1 MTKEIPA
8 KTSRLRLALFIA
20 VLLLLVGLASAW
32 SWSPLRDWLNL
43 DTIVEGLRALGA
55 QYGLVAGIG
64 AFALAVTLAV
74 PLTFLTVVTLVALGP
89 VQGAVCT
96 LVGAMI
102 GAGASYGVGR
112 ALGRE
117 VVERLGGPRVNA
129 VSQRLAQQGLLAVIA
144 VRVVPVAPFAIINMV
159 AGATRIS
166 LRDMLLGTALGMA
179 PGTLMMALFVDQIVE
194 AMRRPSPTT
203 FAILLLTVLLIV
215 AGVLGFRYW
224 LRRNR
229 QG

>member
-1 MTKEIPA
+1 MTNVNTRKA
-8 KTSRLRLALFIA
+8 GRVRLVLFIA

-32 SWSPLRDWLNL
+32 SWSPMRDWLNL
-43 DTIVEGLRALGA
+43 DNIVDQLRALGTK
-55 QYGLVAGIG
+55 YGLVAGIG
-64 AFALAVTLAV
+64 AFAVAVTLAV

-89 VQGAVCT
+89 VHGALCT

-102 GAGASYGVGR
+102 GAAASYGVGR

-129 VSQRLAQQGLLAVIA
+129 VSQRLAQQGLWAVIA

-179 PGTLMMALFVDQIVE
+179 PGTVIMALFVDQIVE

-215 AGVLGFRYW
+215 AGAMGFRYW

-229 QG
+229 

>member
-1 MTKEIPA
+1 MKKQSTPA
-8 KTSRLRLALFIA
+8 VGRMRLCLFVA

-32 SWSPLRDWLNL
+32 SWSPLRDWLDL
-43 DTIVEGLRALGA
+43 DTIVQRLRALGA
-55 QYGLVAGIG
+55 QYGLGAGI
-64 AFALAVTLAV
+64 AVFALAVTLAV
-74 PLTFLTVVTLVALGP
+74 PLSFLTVVTLVALGP
-89 VQGAVCT
+89 VQGTLCT
-96 LVGAMI
+96 LAGAMI

-129 VSQRLAQQGLLAVIA
+129 VSQRLAQQGLWAVIA

-166 LRDMLLGTALGMA
+166 LRDMLLGTALGMT
-179 PGTLMMALFVDQIVE
+179 PGTVIMALFVDQIVE
-194 AMRRPSPTT
+194 AMRRPSSTT
-203 FAILLLTVLLIV
+203 LVILLLTVLLIGG
-215 AGVLGFRYW
+215 GVVGFRYW